1 MLMKQWFNWK
11 LGHTWANKCRIAYT
25 NRTRTNQRKKLGQ
38 NSGYSIYTWCS
49 AVSCAG
55 FLQCFFCI
63 ALSYS
68 PPPLWSRML
77 VWLNNTHSFFIIYS
91 TTQNSLRSDETVSWV
106 SARVF
111 VIGVAYRHTISLSSA
126 YESLLLTSFF
136 FGRTTTQKKL
146 NMAMQHRAHRMAH
159 KKVHQTRHID
169 RELHSN
175 ALGSHIP
182 FMHTHTHTQPTSHS
196 LAHSLSL
203 HTQTQINRRH
213 EHTHIRNTDS
223 FIRRPPKSSHK
234 TFNGAAHISNA
245 PIFHRNVFHIVRA
258 KPKWY
263 AASIRVLVCVC
274 VQVYLTWPNSIYVTQ
289 FDMCVCARLVAFR
302 LLCWIVVFDQPKK
315 TRIHCDIF
323 NYTIFYIYVY
333 ISKESECNIIYLPM
347 KSTGSVDNSDF

>member
-11 LGHTWANKCRIAYT
+11 LGHTWANKCQIAYT

-91 TTQNSLRSDETVSWV
+91 TTQNSLRSVETVSWV

-159 KKVHQTRHID
+159 KKLHQTRHID

-182 FMHTHTHTQPTSHS
+182 YMHTHTQPTSHS

-203 HTQTQINRRH
+203 HTQTQMNRRH
-213 EHTHIRNTDS
+213 EHTHQKHRLIHTEAPQIITQNLQRC
-223 FIRRPPKSSHK
+223 R
-234 TFNGAAHISNA
+234 AHIECADFS
-245 PIFHRNVFHIVRA
+245 PKRFSHRSSETEMVCCEYSCA
-258 KPKWY
+258 G
-263 AASIRVLVCVC
+263 VCVC
-274 VQVYLTWPNSIYVTQ
+274 KCIWLDPILFT
-289 FDMCVCARLVAFR
+289 
-302 LLCWIVVFDQPKK
+302 
-315 TRIHCDIF
+315 
-323 NYTIFYIYVY
+323 
-333 ISKESECNIIYLPM
+333 
-347 KSTGSVDNSDF
+347 